1 MSNIGH
7 NKPHVSVNSL
17 TDHDRQK
24 LKNAIKEMDASM
36 TRVSGEREYQKT
48 VINDLH
54 DTIGLDKKL
63 IRRLARTHFRANFKD
78 EQDENEQFEE
88 IYSEVIN
95 K

>member
-17 TDHDRQK
+17 TEQDRQK

-54 DTIGLDKKL
+54 DALGLDKKL
-63 IRRLARTHFRANFKD
+63 IRRLAKTHFKANFKD
-78 EQDENEQFEE
+78 EQDENSQFEE